1 MQHSGVKLRR
11 RMRTLPTLIVGDP
24 VNSFCL
30 ILFALWLPVQS
41 WLATVSGQILDHEGN
56 PMAGALITYQ
66 KIGTVDGNIRAGD
79 DSRSESP
86 TMVQGAGRIY
96 KIKTDKKGAFVLV
109 GVDYGIYQID
119 IHGLD
124 GSHVYSGRKKIGDTS
139 DANSQNVLNVDLSSV
154 FKGPV
159 EPGGGTNMATGKK
172 TKEQLELI
180 RQENAHAAKINR
192 LIVQFHAA
200 SETQDWPAAIS
211 LLHQLIALD
220 ANRWEFYQNL
230 GTLESNQMNYQ
241 EAAEVFAKG
250 VAVAQ
255 KTLANASD
263 TDRAQ
268 ANIADLLM
276 AEGDCYDRMGKV
288 EDAVV
293 LFDKAAA
300 KYPHPFMAQ
309 YRACNTLVNN
319 GKTEAAIEK
328 CSQAIEDDPT
338 QWGAYQVLAGAL
350 NTANKP
356 QDALQAYEKGIAA
369 AQKTLEEKPDS
380 PKVKVGLGQML
391 NSEGN
396 LLVGL
401 KKYEEAA
408 SAFTQAAGVAAYPAM
423 PYFNLCATYYN
434 LKREEDALPACEH
447 TIASDPT
454 YADAYYL
461 KAAILFGQGKNDHGK
476 YVVPAGTS
484 ESLNKYLEYAPFG
497 QHASAVRSMINKLNE
512 EAPEPS
518 AKKPA
523 KKQ

>member
-1 MQHSGVKLRR
+1 M
-11 RMRTLPTLIVGDP
+11 
-24 VNSFCL
+24 NSFCL
-30 ILFALWLPVQS
+30 ILFALWLPMQS

-66 KIGTVDGNIRAGD
+66 KTGIVDRNMLAGD
-79 DSRSESP
+79 GSRSESP
-86 TMVQGAGRIY
+86 TVAEKAGRIY

-119 IHGLD
+119 IHGPD
-124 GSHVYSGRKKIGDTS
+124 GSHVYSGRKTIGDTS

-154 FKGPV
+154 FKGRV
-159 EPGGGTNMATGKK
+159 EPGGGTHLATGKK

-211 LLHQLIALD
+211 LMHQMIALD
-220 ANRWEFYQNL
+220 PNRWEFYQNL

-241 EAAEVFAKG
+241 EAAKDFAKG
-250 VAVAQ
+250 VTVAQ

-263 TDRAQ
+263 TDRAL
-268 ANIADLLM
+268 ANIGDLLM

-288 EDAVV
+288 DDAVA
-293 LFDKAAA
+293 LFEKAAA

-328 CSQAIEDDPT
+328 CSRAIADDPT
-338 QWGAYQVLAGAL
+338 QWGAYQVLGGAL

-356 QDALQAYEKGIAA
+356 QDALETYEKGIAA
-369 AQKTLEEKPDS
+369 AQRTLEEKPDS
-380 PKVKVGLGQML
+380 PRVKVGLGQML

-401 KKYEEAA
+401 KKCEEAV
-408 SAFTQAAGVAAYPAM
+408 SAFTQATDVAAYPAM

-434 LKREEDALPACEH
+434 LKREDAALAACERA
-447 TIASDPT
+447 TASDSTMP
-454 YADAYYL
+454 DAYYI
-461 KAAILFGQGKNDHGK
+461 KAAILFGQGKAEHGK
-476 YVVPAGTS
+476 YVVPAGTV
-484 ESLNKYLEYAPFG
+484 ESLNKYLEYAPYG
-497 QHASAVRSMINKLNE
+497 QHAEAVRNMINKLSE
-512 EAPEPS
+512 ELPDTPAR
-518 AKKPA
+518 KK
-523 KKQ
+523 